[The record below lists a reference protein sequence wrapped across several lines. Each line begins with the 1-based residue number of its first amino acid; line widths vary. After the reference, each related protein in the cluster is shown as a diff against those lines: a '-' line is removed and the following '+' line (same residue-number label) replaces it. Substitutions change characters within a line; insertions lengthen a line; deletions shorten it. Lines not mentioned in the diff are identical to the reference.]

1 MSSQFE
7 FILAREA
14 QLMYRRAREFE
25 PVAGNLTKWR
35 GSIPGRGPY
44 ENIQFEVEIL
54 LPTDFPRQ
62 PPKVMMV
69 TRTEHP
75 QVDPRTGELSLR
87 IITYWRSEYHLYQVV
102 NSIKGLFARISP
114 QLPDTFAST
123 LTSPQTQDTSQ
134 INQDIPPPFQAEMS
148 IKSQTPPPT
157 SPIKQEPPP
166 APPIKQEPPPATS
179 IQVPFTMPEETPK
192 VKELKTQID
201 MLEEE
206 LQSLQKSLV
215 NKTEEVARL
224 EGRMDAHNVPRRGD
238 RIAEILLPENPRDK
252 QILDLQSEKIAVE
265 DLIRTLEDKFEC
277 GEINSTEYAQLYKS
291 YQKELHLINQ
301 KLKEMGINQ

>member
-54 LPTDFPRQ
+54 IPSDFPRQ
-62 PPKVMMV
+62 APKVIMV
-69 TRTEHP
+69 TPTDHP
-75 QVDPRTGELSLR
+75 QVDPRSGELNLR
-87 IITYWRSEYHLYQVV
+87 IITYWRSEYHLYQVI
-102 NSIKGLFARISP
+102 NSIKGIFARISP
-114 QLPDTFAST
+114 KLPDTFAST
-123 LTSPQTQDTSQ
+123 LTSPQEEVP
-134 INQDIPPPFQAEMS
+134 NQLEQAPPTPFQTQLPVIPQAPS
-148 IKSQTPPPT
+148 
-157 SPIKQEPPP
+157 P
-166 APPIKQEPPPATS
+166 APPIKSEQPSAETS
-179 IQVPFTMPEETPK
+179 TPFSSEIPEETPK

-201 MLEEE
+201 MLEDE

-224 EGRMDAHNVPRRGD
+224 EGRMDVHNVPRLGD
-238 RIAEILLPENPRDK
+238 RIAEILLPQNPRDK

-277 GEINSTEYAQLYKS
+277 GEINSTEYAQLYKN

-301 KLKEMGINQ
+301 KLKEMGITQ